1 MLRRKYILLTLSLFL
16 FACDKTEIADRDKQD
31 NGNSGWLVDTT
42 KMTGTSVVD
51 VFPLVIEP
59 VYTPAGEAPDKLLSD
74 RAVVFMIDET
84 VFIYPFWMMGVEV
97 VNDKIGNTYFSVTY
111 CPKTRTTYVINRD
124 IEGSIHTFRASGL
137 LYQDNLVYY
146 DLETGSFWSQ
156 MLFKSIKG
164 AHSGLEPAY
173 INSFET
179 TYGLAKEFFPEAIVF
194 TDYVGRV
201 GNKPIPGFGTKSSP
215 ASNNLVLGLPHHN
228 IKPGSLPVVNF
239 SHLSEG
245 GLIKSENNMIVYSK
259 PHYYINAF
267 ISIPGVEFE
276 FKNDFP
282 SILTDNEGNTWDA
295 FGHAI
300 SGPREGERLNG
311 TVSYLA
317 LWWAWEGIF
326 KDFDFIFFASNL

>member
-1 MLRRKYILLTLSLFL
+1 MTQRKLLL
-16 FACDKTEIADRDKQD
+16 FALLIIPFACEKTITEPEKQI
-31 NGNSGWLVDTT
+31 NGNSGWLVDTA
-42 KMTGTSVVD
+42 KMTGTSVID
-51 VFPLVIEP
+51 VFPLVTEP
-59 VYTPAGEAPDKLLSD
+59 IYTPAGEAPDKLLSD
-74 RAVVFMIDET
+74 RAVVFMINET
-84 VFIYPFWMMGVEV
+84 VFIYPFWMLGVEV
-97 VNDKIGNTYFSVTY
+97 VNDQVGDTHFSVTY
-111 CPKTRTTYVINRD
+111 CPKTRTTYVVDREL
-124 IEGSIHTFRASGL
+124 EGKIHTFRASGL

-164 AHSGLEPAY
+164 AHSGLEPEY

-194 TDYVGRV
+194 TDYVGRAV
-201 GNKPIPGFGTKSSP
+201 NKPVPGSGTKSSP
-215 ASNNLVLGLPHHN
+215 ASNNMVLGLPHHK
-228 IKPGSLPVVNF
+228 IKPGFLQVVNF
-239 SHLSEG
+239 SNLGEG
-245 GLIKSENNMIVYSK
+245 GIIETGNIIIVYSK
-259 PHYYINAF
+259 PLHYINAF
-267 ISIPGVEFE
+267 VSIPGVEFE
-276 FKNDFP
+276 FQNDFP

-326 KDFDFIFFASNL
+326 KDFDFIGQ

>member
-1 MLRRKYILLTLSLFL
+1 MLQKKNIILTLSLFV
-16 FACDKTEIADRDKQD
+16 FACDKADITDLDEQH

-42 KMTGTSVVD
+42 KMTGTSLIE
-51 VFPLVIEP
+51 VFPVVTEP
-59 VYTPAGEAPDKLLSD
+59 IYTPAGDAPDKFLSD
-74 RAVVFMIDET
+74 RAVVFMIDKT

-97 VNDKIGNTYFSVTY
+97 VNDQIGDTFFSVTY
-111 CPKTRTTYVINRD
+111 CPKTRTTYVINRYLD
-124 IEGSIHTFRASGL
+124 GNFHTFRASGL

-164 AHSGLEPAY
+164 PNSGLEPVY

-179 TYGLAKEFFPEAIVF
+179 TYGIAKELFPEAIVF
-194 TDYVGRV
+194 TDYIGSGDDRTT
-201 GNKPIPGFGTKSSP
+201 PLTSSKSLP
-215 ASNNLVLGLPHHN
+215 LSNNLVLALPHHN
-228 IKPGSLPVVNF
+228 NKPGFLPVVNYNT
-239 SHLSEG
+239 LDEMG
-245 GLIKSENNMIVYSK
+245 IIKSGNILIVYSK
-259 PHYYINAF
+259 PHQYINAF
-267 ISIPGVEFE
+267 VSIPGVEFE

-317 LWWAWEGIF
+317 FWWAWEGIF
-326 KDFDFIFFASNL
+326 KDFDFIGY